1 MRTWG
6 TKRHQKCNLSL
17 VYLELE
23 GVNIHRCGF
32 LLRKPGTLRHFQTHF
47 KRKELVK
54 AVWIS
59 LMRGALIQDEGDVS
73 SLSSKVKVTED
84 LAGQA
89 VSELHFCVY
98 VMILQHI
105 SFVFQEKMW
114 LTDGTV
120 K

>member
-1 MRTWG
+1 M
-6 TKRHQKCNLSL
+6 
-17 VYLELE
+17 
-23 GVNIHRCGF
+23 
-32 LLRKPGTLRHFQTHF
+32 
-47 KRKELVK
+47 K

-59 LMRGALIQDEGDVS
+59 LMREELIQGEGDVS